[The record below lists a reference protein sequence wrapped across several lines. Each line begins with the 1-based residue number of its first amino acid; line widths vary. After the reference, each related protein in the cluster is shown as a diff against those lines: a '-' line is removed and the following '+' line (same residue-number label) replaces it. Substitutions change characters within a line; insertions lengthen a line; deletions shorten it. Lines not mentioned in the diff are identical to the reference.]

1 MIADSYSL
9 WVHLACPVKNN
20 ERLIITLSFAEMFIS
35 LASIKIMFFIAVAH
49 VLSLLLKLSFHL
61 PIIEKVKNSI
71 YCYLVADI
79 LTKVLQKWLFDASGS

>member
-1 MIADSYSL
+1 
-9 WVHLACPVKNN
+9 
-20 ERLIITLSFAEMFIS
+20 
-35 LASIKIMFFIAVAH
+35 MFFIAIGH